1 MKKDI
6 ICTVCPRGCNIVV
19 EGEGNEVKSVE
30 GYGCKRGITY
40 ATNEFISPVRILTT
54 LVKIDGVEN
63 ELLPVRSNNPIP
75 KAKIFDCMY
84 TGMAKNDYGWWYMKN
99 GKLNTSYTGV
109 GINAYGWWYMKNGK
123 LDLTYTGTVKYNGQ
137 NYAVIN
143 GAIVR

>member
-19 EGEGNEVKSVE
+19 EGEGNVVTLVE
-30 GYGCKRGITY
+30 GYGCKRGLTY

-75 KAKIFDCMY
+75 KTKIFDCMDVIKAVSVKAPIKRY
-84 TGMAKNDYGWWYMKN
+84 DVIVKNICD
-99 GKLNTSYTGV
+99 TGV
-109 GINAYGWWYMKNGK
+109 
-123 LDLTYTGTVKYNGQ
+123 D
-137 NYAVIN
+137 
-143 GAIVR
+143 IVATKDIK